1 MVASDF
7 FGQPQ
12 VKSYRSLEVALDT
25 TSSPTIASMNK
36 QEKEKYAETTLMSS
50 DSFDLAY
57 SNAKTVTRDSTNDL
71 KSILEQN
78 TMELRIGS
86 R

>member
-36 QEKEKYAETTLMSS
+36 QETDAETTLMSS

-78 TMELRIGS
+78 TMELRIVS